1 VTSTDR
7 DPIAMRARVG
17 AAAVLGVALLA
28 GCGTGSSTGTSTQAT
43 AQRQAQ
49 VRENGA
55 AVMPFDLDKTTHSFV
70 DTDGGGVQTV
80 VARDETDAE
89 QVRLIREH
97 MTTIAA
103 EFSAGNF
110 SDPAMIHG
118 ADMPGLKTL
127 EQNASALSIVPAEV
141 PGGAQLTYSS
151 SDPIVVAALHDWF
164 AAQLADHGADAMSG
178 SMDHP
183 MSREMWQAHH
193 PGEPYPGDS
202 ASP

>member
-1 VTSTDR
+1 VRPTNR
-7 DPIAMRARVG
+7 DLITIRARVG
-17 AAAVLGVALLA
+17 AAAVVSVALLA
-28 GCGTGSSTGTSTQAT
+28 GCGSGSGTTSSADAT
-43 AQRQAQ
+43 AQRQAE
-49 VRENGA
+49 VRTNGA

-103 EFSAGNF
+103 EFSAGRF
-110 SDPAMIHG
+110 DDPAMIHG
-118 ADMPGLKTL
+118 TDMPGLKTL
-127 EQNASALSIVPAEV
+127 EQNASALSIVAAEV

-183 MSREMWQAHH
+183 MTREMWQAHH
-193 PGEPYPGDS
+193 PGEPYPGDP
-202 ASP
+202 ATP